1 MKEERLDHPAV
12 EAGGPGP
19 QAGHGPRAASKRTSP
34 ALPARSHGGPDADG
48 VPPWDFS
55 TNANACGPC
64 PHAWAR
70 VQAAPRRHYPDP
82 AYTDLRRRLADA
94 HGVAPARVLLAASG
108 SEWILRFAAW
118 CARRGLTR
126 VWWPMPGYGDYA
138 HAADV
143 WGLARAPGPAQAR
156 AGWLCDPG
164 SPLGQP
170 EDAAVAEALLT
181 AGAPVTLDL
190 AYAPLRLQGGAA
202 LTEAQRSRCWQ
213 LHSPNKA
220 LGLTGVRAAYV
231 IAPEEAEPSQLAEL
245 EALAPSWPIGAD
257 GVALLAAWIEPATQR
272 WLQATHATLAQWKAA
287 LVQTLQA
294 RGWAVAASV
303 TPFLCARPPQ
313 PLEAAALRAR
323 GVKLREAASFG
334 LPGWWRLSAQ
344 PPEALQ
350 ALAEALDAPAASPPV
365 APRRRAPR

>member
-1 MKEERLDHPAV
+1 MKERLEHSFFEHRTAEPAK
-12 EAGGPGP
+12 APT
-19 QAGHGPRAASKRTSP
+19 QAPAARLPRA
-34 ALPARSHGGPDADG
+34 HGGPDAGG

-82 AYTDLRRRLADA
+82 AYDGLRRRLADA

-118 CARRGLTR
+118 CARRGLAR
-126 VWWPMPGYGDYA
+126 VWWPVPGYGDYA
-138 HAADV
+138 HAAQV
-143 WGLARAPGPAQAR
+143 WGLVRAPGPAQAR

-164 SPLGQP
+164 SPLGRP
-170 EDAAVAEALLT
+170 EDAAAAEALLAT
-181 AGAPVTLDL
+181 GAPVTLDL
-190 AYAPLRLQGGAA
+190 AYAPLRLQGEAA
-202 LTEAQRSRCWQ
+202 LTERQRARCWQ

-231 IAPEEAEPSQLAEL
+231 IAPQDAEPGQLAEL
-245 EALAPSWPIGAD
+245 QALAPSWPIGAD
-257 GVALLAAWIEPATQR
+257 GVALLTAWVEPSTRR

-287 LVQTLQA
+287 LVQTLEA
-294 RGWAVAASV
+294 RGWEVTPSV
-303 TPFLCARPPQ
+303 TPFVCARPPQ
-313 PLEAAALRAR
+313 PIDAAALRAR
-323 GVKLREAASFG
+323 GVKLRDATSFG

-344 PPEALQ
+344 SPEALR
-350 ALAEALDAPAASPPV
+350 ALAEALDAPGV
-365 APRRRAPR
+365 AMAPTTTGRRTPR